1 MWHTCVCPCMHA
13 AGKVEKASPSFLI
26 SDIGTL
32 CFHWPAINHPCFVS
46 NFYLFPPST
55 LSVCKPSAYQA
66 APPPPEFFLRRGCV
80 SKPLTS
86 QNPAAWPTLTLWGRV
101 LLTSGWVLACPRK
114 LSHDSAAVE
123 VQRLWQITTHSWCQV
138 SLHSGL
144 FVPITAKV
152 AVLWGLL
159 ESLPVGRTYD
169 LYKMLSK
176 QGTASPLVAH
186 GPLRHCCLLLR
197 ICFTSPSG
205 HH

>member
-1 MWHTCVCPCMHA
+1 MSQTSIYSLPLPCLC
-13 AGKVEKASPSFLI
+13 ASHQPARQHLPLQSFF
-26 SDIGTL
+26 SDGVV
-32 CFHWPAINHPCFVS
+32 F
-46 NFYLFPPST
+46 
-55 LSVCKPSAYQA
+55 
-66 APPPPEFFLRRGCV
+66 
-80 SKPLTS
+80 
-86 QNPAAWPTLTLWGRV
+86 QNPSLHRTLWLGPTLTLWGRV

-114 LSHDSAAVE
+114 LSHNSAAVE

-159 ESLPVGRTYD
+159 GPLPVGRMYD

-176 QGTASPLVAH
+176 QGTPSPLVAH
-186 GPLRHCCLLLR
+186 GPLRHCCLLLG
-197 ICFTSPSG
+197 ICSTSSSE